1 MKKRVLL
8 LGTFD
13 TKAAEFGFLRDEL
26 IKRGAQVVTMD
37 VGSFRANVPFRVD
50 YTLREM
56 MARETAGE
64 SAFSDRGSAVYAVSA
79 YAKKLV
85 STLYERGEIDGI
97 MGMGG
102 GGGTSIATIAMSGL
116 PFGVPKLCISTLAS
130 GDTRPFIGGK
140 DIILIPSVVDICGLN
155 SISRKV
161 ISHAAA
167 AMAGMLTDTASTE
180 LETASITVLLS
191 MFGNTTEAGTA
202 CMDLLKARGAEVLVF
217 HAVGTGGEA
226 LEDLAARGCATAVLD
241 LTTTEWADEL
251 CGGLYSAGTSR
262 LVGPGKSGIP
272 HLIIPGCIDMVN
284 FGSMDSIPKKYRD
297 ANRRF
302 FPWSPQA
309 VLMRTNKEE
318 NAKMGQIFAEKANQ
332 APDTTSILIPKDGF
346 SALDKAGGVFYDL
359 EADNAF
365 TEALRRHI
373 SEKVPVVEVP
383 YHINEPAFAAKAV
396 EMLLELIAKNKFKP

>member
-1 MKKRVLL
+1 
-8 LGTFD
+8 
-13 TKAAEFGFLRDEL
+13 
-26 IKRGAQVVTMD
+26 
-37 VGSFRANVPFRVD
+37 
-50 YTLREM
+50 
-56 MARETAGE
+56 
-64 SAFSDRGSAVYAVSA
+64 
-79 YAKKLV
+79 
-85 STLYERGEIDGI
+85 
-97 MGMGG
+97 
-102 GGGTSIATIAMSGL
+102 
-116 PFGVPKLCISTLAS
+116 
-130 GDTRPFIGGK
+130 
-140 DIILIPSVVDICGLN
+140 
-155 SISRKV
+155 
-161 ISHAAA
+161 
-167 AMAGMLTDTASTE
+167 
-180 LETASITVLLS
+180 

-262 LVGPGKSGIP
+262 LDGPGKSGIP